1 MAVFVVSI
9 DGPDLAGKTT
19 VATLVTYL
27 LRKNNK
33 NIKFRRTELPSNLV
47 TGSFVDILRNS
58 ADKTSQEAFALA
70 YSLDHLHHYQTF
82 IEPVKNLKED
92 CVIIQERSLL
102 SLFVYQGLVGKVDLD
117 WIKQLNKFNKNI
129 PDLTLILKINLDELL
144 KRKKIMVKGF
154 DEFEVEKHIENQ
166 VKAYNNLPKD
176 LVKTFNVE
184 YVNAEQDALETA
196 KKCAGRIQKI
206 IDSKFK

>member
-70 YSLDHLHHYQTF
+70 YSLDHRPHHQTF
-82 IEPVKNLKED
+82 IDPLKKVKEN
-92 CVIIQERSLL
+92 CV
-102 SLFVYQGLVGKVDLD
+102 
-117 WIKQLNKFNKNI
+117 
-129 PDLTLILKINLDELL
+129 
-144 KRKKIMVKGF
+144 
-154 DEFEVEKHIENQ
+154 
-166 VKAYNNLPKD
+166 
-176 LVKTFNVE
+176 
-184 YVNAEQDALETA
+184 
-196 KKCAGRIQKI
+196 RIQ
-206 IDSKFK
+206 